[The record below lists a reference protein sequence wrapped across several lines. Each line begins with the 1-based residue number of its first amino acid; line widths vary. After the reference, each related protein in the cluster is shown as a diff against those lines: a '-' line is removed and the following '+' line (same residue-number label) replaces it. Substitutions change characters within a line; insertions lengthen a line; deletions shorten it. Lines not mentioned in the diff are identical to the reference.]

1 MLNTKTHFE
10 QVPLEIVRKV
20 VEEKIQQETAMEQD
34 QEPRGTA
41 IQENPL
47 GTQEQSQ
54 VLHTFSQ
61 VGVNTIYESEQ
72 RQIQEHVQEEGRIR
86 CPGVFRFRWPI
97 EKDETVQESRGCFF
111 SRGRRRKRH
120 VHSRRRR
127 EDYGG

>member
-1 MLNTKTHFE
+1 MLHAKTHCE
-10 QVPLEIVRKV
+10 QVPLEIVRKI
-20 VEEKIQQETAMEQD
+20 VEEKIQRETREQGQET
-34 QEPRGTA
+34 RGTA

-54 VLHTFSQ
+54 ALHTFSQ

-72 RQIQEHVQEEGRIR
+72 QQIQERVQEEGHIR
-86 CPGVFRFRWPI
+86 CPGVFRFRWPV
-97 EKDETVQESRGCFF
+97 EKGETFQESRDCFF

-120 VHSRRRR
+120 VHSRWRR